1 MNTSSATQK
10 PIRHVVEIQVTRE
23 MMIKAWRAWFFKN
36 ERWLGLSLAVLL
48 IGIGVCLDLRDG
60 SLGSFAI
67 VSLTVLAMG
76 FCIYVGGYWVGRSRA
91 ITKLESIIEGKAR
104 YTFTEETIQAE
115 SSLGSISLSWAALDE
130 MRQYED
136 LILLGFRGA
145 SYSALPKAQLPP
157 EALAFL
163 LERAEVNGIKTRG
176 F

>member
-1 MNTSSATQK
+1 MSPPTSPLE
-10 PIRHVVEIQVTRE
+10 PIRHEVEIQVTRE

-36 ERWLGLSLAVLL
+36 EGWLGLSLAVLL
-48 IGIGVCLDLRDG
+48 IGISVCLDLRDG
-60 SLGSFAI
+60 NLGSFSI
-67 VSLTVLAMG
+67 VSLTLLAMG

-115 SSLGSISLSWAALDE
+115 SSLGRMTLGWAALNE
-130 MRQYED
+130 VRQYED
-136 LILLGFRGA
+136 LILLGFRGSA
-145 SYSALPKAQLPP
+145 YSTLPKAQLTP

-163 LERAEVNGIKTRG
+163 LGRAEMNGIKTRG